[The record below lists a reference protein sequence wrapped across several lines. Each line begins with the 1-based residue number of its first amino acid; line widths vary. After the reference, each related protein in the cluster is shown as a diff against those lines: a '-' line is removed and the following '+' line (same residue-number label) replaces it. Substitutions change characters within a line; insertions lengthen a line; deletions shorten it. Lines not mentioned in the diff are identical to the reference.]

1 MKGNDEVTL
10 KHPLVTHEHLGRIA
24 LVYLRQSSLEQ
35 VEKNTGSQALQR
47 NQVEL
52 ARSYGWPDHLI
63 EVIDEDLGKSGSTVD
78 RRTGW
83 QRMLKEIAANRV
95 GAVFSVNISR
105 LGREMLPVEELRILA
120 AHHGTLL
127 CLDGRFSDPA
137 NPNDT
142 VLTQITASIA
152 QYENKKRTE
161 HMSAARMAKARSGA
175 VVSALPVGW
184 IKGPDGKYDYDPEV
198 KDVILAIINT
208 FMRVRS
214 IRQTIKALTEARIK
228 VPSKRGRQINFI
240 TPTLNNVRRL
250 LINPAYAGVYVYGK
264 TESRRGGPVLATG
277 QSPRV
282 KVPEHRWV
290 KIPNHHPAYMTVE
303 QQEEIKRVLRDNN
316 FLRHNRP
323 GRGHA
328 ITQGLLRCAICK
340 RSLSVNYH
348 RGKSYSYGC
357 GWESTPC
364 TRFVSYDFD
373 GYVLSEV
380 FKVLK
385 APPLEMLKGA
395 LADSKSKELAHRN
408 WIESE
413 RERLKHEEQ
422 KARERADL
430 SRASMPRVY
439 LDALQK
445 LEDVLQEREEFEQKV
460 ALELSNRKVDETEE
474 ELAELCRLA
483 SDIPGLWHHPLV
495 THQERKEI
503 LRCLIDHIVVA
514 ATKQRIDATI
524 FWKSGGQTP
533 ITIWRDVGRYNLIKE
548 LHAEKLTIFEIQEHL
563 AGGRTSTGQK
573 VKITVGRLYVILRKL
588 GLKPNRFS
596 AEYLSLRE
604 KALSL
609 SREGRSTE
617 WITEHFNEQG
627 FKSPSG
633 KPWTR
638 DMVYALLRAQGKKAN
653 SLEEIHRAAITEAR
667 ARALNYRQMA
677 EEFNERG
684 IRRRDGQP
692 WTARDVKKRWGDL
705 NRLERQR
712 AQKGLAKAETA
723 PSKGYQHENEHSQA
737 TAAFFSRRLR
747 QGLLRRAG
755 SGLFDPGPAPG
766 LPRVR
771 GKTRL

>member
-1 MKGNDEVTL
+1 MKTNDKPTL
-10 KHPLVTHEHLGRIA
+10 KHPLITPEHLGRKA
-24 LVYLRQSSLEQ
+24 LPYIRQSSVEQ
-35 VEKNTGSQALQR
+35 VEKNTGSQTFQR

-83 QRMLKEIAANRV
+83 QRMLKEIAANKV
-95 GAVFSVNISR
+95 GAVFSVNVSR

-184 IKGPDGKYDYDPEV
+184 IKCPDGKFDYDPEV
-198 KDVILAIINT
+198 KDVILAIFDT
-208 FMRVRS
+208 FQRVRS
-214 IRQTIKALTEARIK
+214 IRGTVKALTEAGIK
-228 VPSKRGRQINFI
+228 VPSKRGRRINLI
-240 TPTLNNVRRL
+240 KPTLGNLRRL
-250 LINPAYAGVYVYGK
+250 LINPAYAGTYVYGK

-290 KIPNHHPAYMTVE
+290 KVPNHHPAYMTVE

-316 FLRHNRP
+316 FVRHNRP

-340 RSLSVNYH
+340 RSLCVNYH

-357 GWESTPC
+357 GWESEPC
-364 TRFVSYDFD
+364 TRFVSYEFD

-385 APPLEMLKGA
+385 APPLEMLKAA
-395 LADSKSKELAHRN
+395 LADSKSKEVAHKN

-413 RERLKHEEQ
+413 RERLRHEEQ

-430 SRASMPRVY
+430 SRACMPRVH

-445 LEDVLQEREEFEQKV
+445 LEDVLQEREEFEQKI

-474 ELAELCRLA
+474 ELEELCRLA
-483 SDIPGLWHHPLV
+483 SDIPGLWNHPAV

-503 LRCLIDHIVVA
+503 LRCLIDHIVVT
-514 ATKQRIDATI
+514 ATKERIDATI
-524 FWKSGGQTP
+524 VWQSGAQTP
-533 ITIWRDVGRYNLIKE
+533 IFIWRGNGRYNLIRE
-548 LHAEKLTIFEIQEHL
+548 LHSRNLTVFEIQEHL
-563 AGGRTSTGQK
+563 AAGKTSTGQK
-573 VKITVGRLYVILRKL
+573 MNICVGRLYDALQKV

-596 AEYLSLRE
+596 AEYLSLRQ

-609 SREGRSTE
+609 SREGRSLE
-617 WITEHFNEQG
+617 WISAYFNEQG

-638 DMVYALLRAQGKKAN
+638 DMVYGLLRAQGKKPV
-653 SLEEIHRAAITEAR
+653 SLEETHRAAIREAR
-667 ARALNYRQMA
+667 DRGLNYREMA

-684 IRRRDGQP
+684 IRRRDGQA
-692 WTARDVKKRWGDL
+692 WTARDIKKRWGDL
-705 NRLERQR
+705 NRLERKR
-712 AQKGLAKAETA
+712 AEKGSNTTELSEPVVLQESA
-723 PSKGYQHENEHSQA
+723 
-737 TAAFFSRRLR
+737 
-747 QGLLRRAG
+747 
-755 SGLFDPGPAPG
+755 
-766 LPRVR
+766 
-771 GKTRL
+771 